1 MESLAVSETYGAA
14 RELLERAEADAA
26 AVRAEADRYRRQRE
40 QEAEL
45 LVAKA
50 RRLLAVAEQRAASI
64 EAEAA
69 RQAPA
74 PAPSARAAGSDDAVV
89 DLTEGE
95 RGIRADQPVVATGLD
110 RMLQS
115 AIARAFDS
123 SFHLGA

>member
-26 AVRAEADRYRRQRE
+26 VIRADADRYRRQRE

-64 EAEAA
+64 EAQAVC
-69 RQAPA
+69 RAPA
-74 PAPSARAAGSDDAVV
+74 PATAPATGSGAAVV
-89 DLTEGE
+89 DLTTADG
-95 RGIRADQPVVATGLD
+95 RGNDDTVVPTGLD

-123 SFHLGA
+123 SFHLGG

>member
-1 MESLAVSETYGAA
+1 MSESYSAV
-14 RELLERAEADAA
+14 RDLLERAEADA
-26 AVRAEADRYRRQRE
+26 VRIRAEADRYRRQRE

-69 RQAPA
+69 RQATAPRGAA
-74 PAPSARAAGSDDAVV
+74 PAERLSAASETDVIDFTDAAAG
-89 DLTEGE
+89 
-95 RGIRADQPVVATGLD
+95 RGTGGHD

-115 AIARAFDS
+115 AIARAVDT